1 MQHDL
6 PALLRRLPKTELHL
20 HLEGSISAATA
31 AALARKHGIPLPDR
45 PDLYAFADLVDFL
58 TVYSAVASAMRDH
71 EDFRRVTYEMLA
83 DCASNGCRY
92 VEFFFSPH
100 VHLAEG
106 IAYPLQI
113 AGIRAGMAEAEA
125 DFGVISRIIP
135 GISRELGP
143 AAGFEMLDLILKNRP
158 DELIGI
164 GLDFNEA
171 PFPPEPYGALF
182 AAARRAGLHVT
193 SHAGETGPAGHI
205 RGSLEVLKS
214 ERIDHGYAVVN
225 DPALMQSCKD
235 AGVVFTVCP
244 STSEITSPWSD
255 LSAPGHAI
263 RRMIDFGLRVCI
275 NSDDP
280 PMFRTNLGL
289 EYEKAALK
297 LKLTPPEVVATIQ
310 TGIDAA
316 WVDDTTKRRWSTEWM
331 AEIGAILGGSGAE
344 PGTSQD

>member
-1 MQHDL
+1 MTDDL
-6 PALLRRLPKTELHL
+6 PAILRRLPKAELHL
-20 HLEGSISAATA
+20 HLEGSVSTSTA
-31 AALARKHGIPLPDR
+31 AALARKHGIKLPDR
-45 PDLYAFADLVDFL
+45 PDLYAFTDLVDFL
-58 TVYSAVASAMRDH
+58 TVYAAVASAMRDV

-83 DCASNGCRY
+83 SCAANGARY

-106 IAYPLQI
+106 IGYAVQI
-113 AGIRAGMAEAEA
+113 EGIRAGMRAAEA
-125 DFGVISRIIP
+125 DFSVISRIIP

-143 AAGFEMLDLILKNRP
+143 AAGFEMLDLILRDRP
-158 DELIGI
+158 EELIGI

-171 PFPPEPYGALF
+171 PFPPDPYGALF

-225 DPALMQSCKD
+225 DIALMQDCKD

-244 STSEITSPWSD
+244 STSEITSPWTD
-255 LSAPGHAI
+255 LAEPDHAI

-280 PMFRTNLGL
+280 PMFQTDLGL

-297 LKLTPPEVVATIQ
+297 LKLTPPEIVTTIQ

-316 WVDDTTKRRWSTEWM
+316 WLDDSTKRSWSVAWM
-331 AEIGAILGGSGAE
+331 AEINEIFRTAGLPS
-344 PGTSQD
+344 